1 MNELQKRI
9 LQIAALALALVI
21 GFFSGTGKSGRTAVT
36 DPENHNTQAE
46 DTAPS
51 GGDGET
57 DTVEDPVPS
66 DPAPEGAVIPAGEPM
81 SRGYLAF
88 RCLSFYPNQENI
100 VITVDMGDMYS
111 YEQARYE
118 EYIESLNRRNR
129 YKDQPDMPKTNG
141 ACYSCYDE
149 ELHYPVLFAMDG
161 SEFEFWLG
169 TWKPDGKKLVINGQ
183 KGEFRKKFTLEDMT
197 LLDIPS
203 AMDQV
208 DRAKTH
214 HESLV
219 IDFSQL
225 GEGDAGVI
233 NFGFGW
239 YRGDTSYVPDQKGTI
254 EGKSVWLY
262 YYKGQQG
269 IYLSLGG
276 NEMVKEQCEKGAPA
290 SVIDIDYY
298 KLPSGYQY

>member
-66 DPAPEGAVIPAGEPM
+66 DPAPEGAVIPAGSFM
-81 SRGYLAF
+81 LSAYLSY

-100 VITVDMGDMYS
+100 VITVDVGDSYS
-111 YEQARYE
+111 YQQARYE

-129 YKDQPDMPKTNG
+129 YTDQPETPDTRWTCF
-141 ACYSCYDE
+141 ACYDE
-149 ELHYPVLFAMDG
+149 ELHYPILWAADRDEL
-161 SEFEFWLG
+161 EFLPS
-169 TWKPDGKKLVINGQ
+169 TDGKKLIINGQ
-183 KGEFRKKFTLEDMT
+183 KGEFKKKFTLEDMT
-197 LLDIPS
+197 SLDIPI
-203 AMDQV
+203 ARVQV
-208 DRAKTH
+208 DRAKVH

-225 GEGDAGVI
+225 DEGDTGI
-233 NFGFGW
+233 ISFGFGW

-254 EGKSVWLY
+254 EGNSVALY

-269 IYLSLGG
+269 IYLSMGG
-276 NEMVKEQCEKGAPA
+276 YEMVKEQCEKGAPA
-290 SVIDIDYY
+290 SVIDFDFN
-298 KLPSGYQY
+298 KMPFGA